1 MVMTIGDKTYDFTNK
16 EDCEAFEVDRREVRD
31 TYTAAIVYW
40 TMFGTGV
47 LLLALG
53 LGLALITAA
62 HPVCCPFAVLL
73 CIGAA
78 GIEYAAWLFQETNN
92 YWCTWYRWDCYAMVY
107 SIIAALFSIMM
118 AFDDQLASIFGIV

>member
-1 MVMTIGDKTYDFTNK
+1 M
-16 EDCEAFEVDRREVRD
+16 FEVDRREFRD
-31 TYTAAIVYW
+31 MYTVAIVYW

-62 HPVCCPFAVLL
+62 HPVCCLFAVLL

-92 YWCTWYRWDCYAMVY
+92 HWNTWYRWDCYAMVY
-107 SIIAALFSIMM
+107 SIIAALFSITMGFAPQITSM
-118 AFDDQLASIFGIV
+118 FGL

>member
-1 MVMTIGDKTYDFTNK
+1 MTMTIDGKTYDLSNK
-16 EDCEAFEVDRREVRD
+16 EDCEAFEVDRAKARD

-53 LGLALITAA
+53 LGLALITAVY
-62 HPVCCPFAVLL
+62 PVCCPFAVLL

-78 GIEYAAWLFQETNN
+78 GIEYAAYLFQEINN
-92 YWCTWYRWDCYAMVY
+92 HWNTWYRWDCYAMVY

-118 AFDDQLASIFGIV
+118 AFAPQITSMFGIN

>member
-1 MVMTIGDKTYDFTNK
+1 MVMTIGDKTYDFANK
-16 EDCEAFEVDRREVRD
+16 EDCEAFEVDRREARD
-31 TYTAAIVYW
+31 MYTVAIVYW

-78 GIEYAAWLFQETNN
+78 GIEYAAYLFQETNN
-92 YWCTWYRWDCYAMVY
+92 HWNTWYRWDCYAMVY

-118 AFDDQLASIFGIV
+118 AFGDQLASIFGIV